1 VTENPADFLIL
12 DKTSDYQLSTPMTK
26 LILGVTGGIAS
37 GKSTVVNMLRE
48 LGVPAIDFDLLARQA
63 VEPGKPA
70 LRKIVDYFGEQVL
83 QKNGS
88 LDRKKLSK
96 IVFQNPEK
104 RKNLE
109 SFTHPVI
116 YEEYFRQVSKIAEK
130 NPGAII
136 QAEIP
141 LLFELN
147 LQSMVDKTLLV
158 HIPREKQIKR
168 LTRRN
173 NISEAEAATILNAQ
187 MPIDEKLEHADFVV
201 RNENSS
207 DETRKQLE
215 SIWQSLKKMQHT
227 NL

>member
-1 VTENPADFLIL
+1 MIKP
-12 DKTSDYQLSTPMTK
+12 PMTK

-37 GKSTVVNMLRE
+37 GKSTVVRMLKE
-48 LGVPAIDFDLLARQA
+48 MGTPAIDFDLLARQA
-63 VEPGKPA
+63 VEPGMPA

-96 IVFQNPEK
+96 IVFQNPGK
-104 RKNLE
+104 RKKLE

-116 YEEYFRQVSKIAEK
+116 YEEYFRQVSEIAEK
-130 NPGAII
+130 NPGAVI

-158 HIPREKQIKR
+158 HIPREEQIKR
-168 LTRRN
+168 LTRRD
-173 NISEAEAATILNAQ
+173 NISESEAVAILNAQ

-201 RNENSS
+201 RNENSLG
-207 DETRKQLE
+207 ETRKQLE
-215 SIWQSLKKMQHT
+215 HIWQSLEKIQRT
-227 NL
+227 NS